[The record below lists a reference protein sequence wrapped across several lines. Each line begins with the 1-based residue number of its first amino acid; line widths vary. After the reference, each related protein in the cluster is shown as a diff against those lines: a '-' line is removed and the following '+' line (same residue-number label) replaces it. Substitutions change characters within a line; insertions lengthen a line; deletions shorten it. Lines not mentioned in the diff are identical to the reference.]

1 MIKIKMDNFW
11 TYFAYFMILFG
22 TVGGILLAIIQAK
35 GAENDNKKQLTAHQN
50 TINFLKNTT
59 NSLKEDLKNRDEK
72 INSQQEEIKQLYKIL
87 SGKSDFIEKYISG
100 GKSFP
105 YVKIEEIQNI
115 NNQPTKYLFN
125 LHNDYEFPIYDIHVK
140 IMDYDLF
147 KEKSFLIFGAGENKF
162 IKVRD
167 FDACT
172 LSTTDINL
180 MYPKSVKSPLVA
192 GHSREYNLYIKI
204 HTRNKMLHQKLT
216 VYIHEKRAYIG
227 SEVHDPI
234 EKKMI
239 QSDYNTT
246 APVEVQKELRKRL
259 KAIPANLEYTLL
271 E

>member
-1 MIKIKMDNFW
+1 MKIKMDDFW

-35 GAENDNKKQLTAHQN
+35 GAKEDSEKQLKGHQK
-50 TINFLKNTT
+50 TIVFLKNTT
-59 NSLKEDLKNRDEK
+59 SSLRKDLKNRDEK
-72 INSQQEEIKQLYKIL
+72 INSQQEEIKELYKVL

-100 GKSFP
+100 GNSFP

-115 NNQPTKYLFN
+115 DHQPTKYFFN
-125 LHNDYEFPIYDIHVK
+125 IHNDFDLPIYDIHVK

-147 KEKSFLIFGAGENKF
+147 KEKSFLIFGAGEHKF

-192 GHSREYNLYIKI
+192 GHSKEYNLYIKI
-204 HTRNKMLHQKLT
+204 HSRNKLLHQKIT
-216 VYIHEKRAYIG
+216 VYILGNRAYIG
-227 SEVHDPI
+227 SEVHDPM
-234 EKKMI
+234 EKKMVK
-239 QSDYNTT
+239 SDYNST
-246 APVEVQKELRKRL
+246 APVEIQKELQKRL
-259 KAIPANLEYTLL
+259 KAIPTNLECTVL